1 MTDNE
6 IMKALELCSKITV
19 QNCKLCPYNRGR
31 GFDCNERL
39 NKEALDL
46 INRQKA
52 EIETTRTKVI
62 KEFAEKLKSYMSNL
76 EANSPNKAYKTAMED
91 MLSYYVPKIIDD
103 VVKEM
108 TGDTNG

>member
-1 MTDNE
+1 MGDNE
-6 IMKALELCSKITV
+6 IIKAL
-19 QNCKLCPYNRGR
+19 KLCANHTIHSCKSCPCNG
-31 GFDCNERL
+31 GVACNEKL
-39 NKEALDL
+39 NEEALDL

-62 KEFAEKLKSYMSNL
+62 KEFVEKLKSYMSNL

-103 VVKEM
+103 VVKEI
-108 TGDTNG
+108 TEGENG

>member
-6 IMKALELCSKITV
+6 IIESLKCCARINKLGCVRCNFNGDDDCSRV
-19 QNCKLCPYNRGR
+19 LVGAACY
-31 GFDCNERL
+31 
-39 NKEALDL
+39 L
-46 INRQKA
+46 INRQKT
-52 EIETTRTKVI
+52 EIRITRIEAI

>member
-6 IMKALELCSKITV
+6 IIKALELCGNRTIHS
-19 QNCKLCPYNRGR
+19 CKSCPCNG
-31 GFDCNERL
+31 GVECNEKL
-39 NKEALDL
+39 NGGALDL

-52 EIETTRTKVI
+52 EIETTRIKVI

-108 TGDTNG
+108 TEG

>member
-1 MTDNE
+1 M
-6 IMKALELCSKITV
+6 
-19 QNCKLCPYNRGR
+19 G
-31 GFDCNERL
+31 
-39 NKEALDL
+39 ALDL

-52 EIETTRTKVI
+52 EIERLKTDNALLRQDSNADTAEIRALRRKLETSKYEAI

-108 TGDTNG
+108 TEG